1 MFELESREKGRAG
14 DEYCTKKKNEIPK
27 YGECKIQILR
37 NEDYLIHRRLTSQM
51 NHKYTNDKRKALRKH
66 QCLNNKTNK

>member
-27 YGECKIQILR
+27 YGECKIQDI
-37 NEDYLIHRRLTSQM
+37 EKWRLSDSQ
-51 NHKYTNDKRKALRKH
+51 
-66 QCLNNKTNK
+66 KTNKSNES